1 MLRDTS
7 AKRNGREHYGKREA
21 DLVNDRSAKEPTSR
35 RYQRKQHR
43 RGQAVNQAKPG
54 QRHRNPVESAGPN

>member
-7 AKRNGREHYGKREA
+7 AKRNGREPYGKREA
-21 DLVNDRSAKEPTSR
+21 DLVNDWSTQGPASR

-43 RGQAVNQAKPG
+43 SGQAVNQAKPG
-54 QRHRNPVESAGPN
+54 QRHRNPVEPAGPN